1 MKNFSLI
8 CILCC
13 QMSFC
18 LLVEAALHRPLSRL
32 DTRYR
37 TNGFSL
43 TRSLKQ
49 SKECLKVVYILGF
62 DSTIMTHIFLREN
75 TLDPSISQEVSTALE
90 NILTEDLKEIK
101 VDDWEIEP
109 EVSVDHVNVESGICP
124 EIFDN
129 HIICYRVETEMDIRF
144 DMSKDELKTI
154 VKSSLS
160 SSMKDGDFLNRIQ
173 DDFLSEVL
181 FDKVTECDE
190 EGFTTDHI
198 VVLSTLAIMVMT
210 LVLLFLSKRRS
221 MKRDGGLEEV
231 PQEEKEVQPEPIK
244 VDFRDTVSVIVPE
257 GEAKNYEDLKT
268 ERVVNKFRGS
278 VMPTN
283 VVMDEDDAEE
293 EKREVDDHHMDLE
306 VVNVQIQEEFLPT
319 SESSTKSL
327 MTGTVAYNV

>member
-1 MKNFSLI
+1 MTDI
-8 CILCC
+8 
-13 QMSFC
+13 
-18 LLVEAALHRPLSRL
+18 V
-32 DTRYR
+32 
-37 TNGFSL
+37 
-43 TRSLKQ
+43 
-49 SKECLKVVYILGF
+49 LGKGKG
-62 DSTIMTHIFLREN
+62 L

-101 VDDWEIEP
+101 VDWEIEP

-129 HIICYRVETEMDIRF
+129 HIICYRVETEIDIRF
-144 DMSKDELKTI
+144 DMSKDELKRI

-210 LVLLFLSKRRS
+210 LVVLFLSKRRS
-221 MKRDGGLEEV
+221 RKRDGGLEEV
-231 PQEEKEVQPEPIK
+231 PQEEEEVQPEPIK

-283 VVMDEDDAEE
+283 VVMDDEDDEEE